1 MNKHIYYI
9 NKNIYESYDSTQG
22 ERKENNT
29 ETEMDES
36 ISKTML
42 EKFKDYISKI
52 DIELDNNT
60 SSVNCNIIG
69 SQSLLD

>member
-22 ERKENNT
+22 ERKEINT